1 MQEFN
6 THRAAMEHR
15 YFFLFSWSVSI
26 SLSAVVGKQ
35 NYTALIILKR
45 RFIEWKEISFISD
58 TLLFKTVYMVI
69 RSSTAHIKSSNS
81 VNHEAKII

>member
-15 YFFLFSWSVSI
+15 YFFIFLVSLNQFV
-26 SLSAVVGKQ
+26 SSGWKQ